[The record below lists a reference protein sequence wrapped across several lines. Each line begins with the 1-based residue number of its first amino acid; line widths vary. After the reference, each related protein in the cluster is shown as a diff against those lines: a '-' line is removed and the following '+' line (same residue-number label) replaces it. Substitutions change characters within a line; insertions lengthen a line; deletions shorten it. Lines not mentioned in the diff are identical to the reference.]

1 MSNLKQTPK
10 PSRGKPSQAR
20 SWSRYQKPEARS
32 QKRNRN
38 KIYNF
43 KTLPTAAVLPDVC
56 LSFEFRG
63 NVICVFFFF
72 LFGWGG
78 GKGCRVKYIIEIEL
92 QEQSWTNAQSLLA
105 ANCRPASQPKEMN
118 RTSLSSGST
127 SRRLPA
133 LLFVLLLCLVART
146 NGRPSQE
153 DESDLAIIPPD
164 ADNVEVCVRVERE
177 IQSGVHNNLP
187 FGRSIRLK

>member
-32 QKRNRN
+32 QNE
-38 KIYNF
+38 
-43 KTLPTAAVLPDVC
+43 TATKFTTSKLCQRRLSCLMCVWV
-56 LSFEFRG
+56 LSFGGMLF
-63 NVICVFFFF
+63 VFFFF
-72 LFGWGG
+72 FVWLRGG
-78 GKGCRVKYIIEIEL
+78 GCRVKYIIEIEL

-105 ANCRPASQPKEMN
+105 ANCRPASQPNEMN